1 MMHFNTNIE
10 SEKKMSRINYRCIAQ
25 NQTAENKCLNIGN
38 MNFLGTFLKHI
49 NGCQP
54 IVFTVHP
61 TSAIN
66 RQEAVYI
73 ILIEYYRM

>member
-10 SEKKMSRINYRCIAQ
+10 SEKNVPYQLQMYCAKSNRRKQ
-25 NQTAENKCLNIGN
+25 VFKHWEHE
-38 MNFLGTFLKHI
+38 FFGTFLKHI